1 MVAFLAGPTVRDCI
15 PGVAPVS
22 TNERGSWH
30 AITEETAVATLT
42 PRRAVVGSPRSR
54 LRWSRSPR
62 SPRPRFP
69 FEVLPSS

>member
-1 MVAFLAGPTVRDCI
+1 MVAFLAVPTVRDCI

-42 PRRAVVGSPRSR
+42 PR
-54 LRWSRSPR
+54 
-62 SPRPRFP
+62 
-69 FEVLPSS
+69 